1 MIIKMKNG
9 THIHMLNLKFFLHF
23 FGDQT
28 TNETTWN
35 PRKYWFPF
43 IIQKKWRFSLSHLCF
58 SLFEWDTL
66 VVYIRYTWKSTNS
79 FFFHRCDVK
88 KKSSRLL
95 LFVSLSLISCR
106 WLNTFYFIFLHSHFG
121 SGKKGLLKE
130 HERQAQQRVNHF
142 ILRYAQ
148 WCSVECVNYVGGWN
162 CRLHDQNSLC
172 AMIRIKCKKH
182 VVWAFF

>member
-79 FFFHRCDVK
+79 FFFHRCDIK
-88 KKSSRLL
+88 KEFSS
-95 LFVSLSLISCR
+95 FVICLSLSHLMSLIEHI
-106 WLNTFYFIFLHSHFG
+106 LFYFSSFSFWQW
-121 SGKKGLLKE
+121 KKRPFKGTWKTSTAESQSLYFEVRSMMLCWVCKLCGRME
-130 HERQAQQRVNHF
+130 LSFTRSK
-142 ILRYAQ
+142 L
-148 WCSVECVNYVGGWN
+148 
-162 CRLHDQNSLC
+162 SLC
-172 AMIRIKCKKH
+172 NDSNKM
-182 VVWAFF
+182 